1 LSKPGIPRK
10 IINIYTDHLA
20 KQEAEIEGLNN
31 LLIDYRSNF
40 GPIDLSSSAEF
51 QKAKLER
58 EIQEIR
64 KKNNDY
70 QLQVRTFQSQLTI
83 KQNTIKD
90 MDRALKELIEEI
102 SETKNP
108 EITASEERVNKLE
121 VLNEKLDKAI
131 SDLEETLSSLLQQ
144 FRRRES

>member
-1 LSKPGIPRK
+1 MSKAGIPRK

-20 KQEAEIEGLNN
+20 IQEAEVEGLNN
-31 LLIDYRSNF
+31 LLIDYRSKF
-40 GPIDLSSSAEF
+40 GLIDLSSSPEF

-70 QLQVRTFQSQLTI
+70 QLQVRTIQSQLII

-90 MDRALKELIEEI
+90 MEKALDELIEEI
-102 SETKNP
+102 SETKSP
-108 EITASEERVNKLE
+108 EITASEDRVNKLE
-121 VLNEKLDKAI
+121 VLNEQLDKAMN
-131 SDLEETLSSLLQQ
+131 DLEDTLSSLLQQ
-144 FRRRES
+144 HRRKET

>member
-1 LSKPGIPRK
+1 MSKTGIPRK

-20 KQEAEIEGLNN
+20 VQEAEIEGLNN
-31 LLIDYRSNF
+31 LLIDYRSKF
-40 GPIDLSSSAEF
+40 GLIDLSSSPEF

-64 KKNNDY
+64 KKNNEY

-90 MDRALKELIEEI
+90 MEKALDELIEEI

-121 VLNEKLDKAI
+121 ELNEQLDKAI
-131 SDLEETLSSLLQQ
+131 GELEDTLSSLLQQ
-144 FRRRES
+144 HRRKED